1 MNLVLSLQ
9 DFFPGAFEYFI
20 ENTNIG
26 DKTDADTYGLGDLS
40 LNAARGD
47 LGTFTLLC
55 LHFFCQCTCR

>member
-9 DFFPGAFEYFI
+9 DFFPGSFEYFI

-40 LNAARGD
+40 
-47 LGTFTLLC
+47 
-55 LHFFCQCTCR
+55 